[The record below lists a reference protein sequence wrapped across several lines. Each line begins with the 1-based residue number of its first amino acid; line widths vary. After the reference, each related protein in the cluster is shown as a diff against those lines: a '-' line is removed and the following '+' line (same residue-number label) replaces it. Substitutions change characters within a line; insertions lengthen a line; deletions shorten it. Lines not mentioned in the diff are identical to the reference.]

1 MLNTFALPTLLALV
15 SASPSAVQDAGEILA
30 TSAEMQAARRLG
42 VDDYTVDQTAFAGTR
57 NLVYYE
63 RIPGT
68 ELFRMVP
75 LDEIAREGSDVSPE
89 ETAQMA
95 SGMATGLRMLGPALT
110 SEMPAG
116 SAALGLDNMMGDMV
130 TFLDFTAE
138 ASRNVDDGTDDA
150 TDNALAMASFAGV
163 AQVLGRE
170 TVAGRDAF
178 HLRAEGLDMTQEG
191 GEFTLES
198 VSLWMDA
205 EEYVPLRLLMEGSLS
220 ADGQTR
226 PVTIEKLDQDYQAFG
241 DMGPKVYESTRQIMR
256 LSGMTGQMT
265 PKQQEEIAEAREKM
279 AELQQQLE
287 SLSPAQRR
295 MIEGRLGPQMAQME
309 QLASGGTIEVVNV
322 VNDIKVNAGPPTAR
336 DYGKAVAEQ

>member
-1 MLNTFALPTLLALV
+1 
-15 SASPSAVQDAGEILA
+15 
-30 TSAEMQAARRLG
+30 
-42 VDDYTVDQTAFAGTR
+42 
-57 NLVYYE
+57 
-63 RIPGT
+63 
-68 ELFRMVP
+68 
-75 LDEIAREGSDVSPE
+75 
-89 ETAQMA
+89 
-95 SGMATGLRMLGPALT
+95 
-110 SEMPAG
+110 
-116 SAALGLDNMMGDMV
+116 MMGDMV

-150 TDNALAMASFAGV
+150 TDNALAMESFAGV

-178 HLRAEGLDMTQEG
+178 HLRAESLDMTQDAGEG

-205 EEYVPLRLLMEGSLS
+205 EEYVPLRLLMEGTLS

-256 LSGMTGQMT
+256 LSGLMGQMT

-295 MIEGRLGPQMAQME
+295 MIEGRLGPQMAHME
-309 QLASGGTIEVVNV
+309 QLTSGGTIEVVNV